1 MKLTNKF
8 IKTILILEL
17 TFSTLFAI
25 SSNLAD
31 LELINHEPNK
41 TLKDYFKFPQ
51 ILINVDLNEHE
62 QNNVEVIFRVNKIG
76 QINFVLVKTQNT
88 ELKKEVT
95 KQFNALKLP
104 NLKSDV
110 VYSVTLKFKTK
121 TK

>member
-1 MKLTNKF
+1 MKLTNKL
-8 IKTILILEL
+8 IKTFLILEL

-25 SSNLAD
+25 SNNLSNP
-31 LELINHEPNK
+31 ELLKHEPDK

-62 QNNVEVIFRVNKIG
+62 QNTVEVIFKINNIG
-76 QINFVLVKTQNT
+76 QTNFVLVKTQNI
-88 ELKKEVT
+88 ELKKEIT

-110 VYSVTLKFKTK
+110 VYSVMLKFKTK
-121 TK
+121 PE

>member
-8 IKTILILEL
+8 IKRILILEL

-25 SSNLAD
+25 SNNFVHSGLPK
-31 LELINHEPNK
+31 HEPNK

-51 ILINVDLNEHE
+51 ILLNVDVNEYE
-62 QNNVEVIFRVNKIG
+62 QNNVEVIFKINKMG
-76 QINFVLVKTQNT
+76 QINFVLVKTRNA
-88 ELKKEVT
+88 ELEKEVT

-121 TK
+121 PK